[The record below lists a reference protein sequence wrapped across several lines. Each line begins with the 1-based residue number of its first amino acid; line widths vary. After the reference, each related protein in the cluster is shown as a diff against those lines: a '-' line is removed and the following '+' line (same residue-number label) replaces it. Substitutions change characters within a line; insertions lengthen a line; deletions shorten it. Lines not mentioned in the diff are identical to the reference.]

1 VAHRDKPGPHTD
13 DDPDEDD
20 LDDFDPPHAAAEG
33 DTDDAAEAGT
43 RYADVYEFV
52 HEFLVH
58 IYARRVSRQNT
69 RFRWCPQW
77 YLHPEAVSRLE
88 ALWKAFEH
96 LRHDPT
102 LGPATWWRDYTDPTM
117 TTLTAP
123 DGPFTECT
131 LDQHQNPPALPVEQ
145 PSWLTRTQTSG
156 VTAPVT

>member
-1 VAHRDKPGPHTD
+1 MTGAD
-13 DDPDEDD
+13 DD
-20 LDDFDPPHAAAEG
+20 LDDFDPPPSPTAAE
-33 DTDDAAEAGT
+33 DADDAADAGT
-43 RYADVYEFV
+43 HYADVYAFV
-52 HEFLVH
+52 HDFLIH

-117 TTLTAP
+117 LALTAS
-123 DGPFTECT
+123 DGPFAECGVE
-131 LDQHQNPPALPVEQ
+131 QHQTPPALPVER
-145 PSWLTRTQTSG
+145 PSWLTSTEPG
-156 VTAPVT
+156 VAAIQ